1 MIQRVQT
8 IYLLLVAVF
17 SALTSFFNLAIYTLN
32 DELLFSYSIY
42 AITPADGSEALQP
55 GNWLP
60 QTLLLT
66 IVVLL
71 SIFTI
76 SKYKNRK
83 LQLKIGA
90 INYLLLAAFI
100 ISSYFSIMNM
110 SELLEMG
117 DEVKTIYHIGF
128 YLPIVA
134 VSFQFLANR
143 GIKKDEE
150 LVKSVDRLR

>member
-8 IYLLLVAVF
+8 IYLLLVAIF